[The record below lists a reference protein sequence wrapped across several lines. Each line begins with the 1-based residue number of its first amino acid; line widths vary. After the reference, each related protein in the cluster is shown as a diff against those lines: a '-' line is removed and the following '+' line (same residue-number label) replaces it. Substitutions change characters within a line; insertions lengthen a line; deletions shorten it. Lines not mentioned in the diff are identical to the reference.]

1 MSRRFGGA
9 IFVALVACLGV
20 IAWDTVS
27 NPHDMGGGGMRVG

>member
-9 IFVALVACLGV
+9 IFVALVACLSV

-27 NPHDMGGGGMRVG
+27 NPHDMGGVLRVG